1 MNIVI
6 FTENKSAGG
15 MDTFYENLVKSWP
28 CKNDKIIFICNKGHP
43 GLKFLSNAFPKN
55 TRIIPH
61 SLLLSWDIDWVN
73 NIKVIIIQKIIRKLL
88 KYILLPYQYLSIKK
102 LLKTINA
109 DFLISVNGGYPGG
122 ITTRLANIAWE
133 SIGKGKSVH
142 SLHGLSLHNNSS
154 YGFKKL
160 LNIFDKYITAKH
172 ISSLSNLVCVSKSC
186 ADSLKNYPGYDDK
199 IPTQVIYN
207 GINLEEKNK
216 SESILDLRYHLKLSK
231 DSKILLML
239 GTYDSNKG
247 HSHIFKAMNLVLSK
261 YPECHLVICG
271 DHRGLEKYLV
281 IKSMENIMLGTK
293 NIHLL
298 DYMQNASYL
307 IKQVDILLIASQITE
322 AFGLT
327 AIEAMKYKKPI
338 ISTDIDGLRETIGV
352 DGDAGYCLEKNN
364 YSSYADK
371 IIYLLENEMIR
382 DSMGKNGRKRVED
395 KFNSA
400 RMSKEY
406 HALLLK

>member
-1 MNIVI
+1 MNIII

-28 CKNDKIIFICNKGHP
+28 NKDDKIIFICNKGHP
-43 GLKFLSNAFPKN
+43 GLKFLSNVFPDNSK
-55 TRIIPH
+55 IIPH
-61 SLLLSWDIDWVN
+61 SLLLSWDINWVN
-73 NIKVIIIQKIIRKLL
+73 NIQVIIIQKIIRRLL
-88 KYILLPYQYLSIKK
+88 KYFLLPYQYLSIKK

-109 DFLISVNGGYPGG
+109 DCLISVNGGYPGG
-122 ITTRLANIAWE
+122 ITTRLANIAWK

-142 SLHGLSLHNNSS
+142 SLHGLSLHDNSS

-160 LNIFDKYITAKH
+160 LNMFEKYITSKH
-172 ISSLSNLVCVSKSC
+172 ISSLSNLVCVSQSC
-186 ADSLKNYPGYDDK
+186 ANSLKNYPGYDGK
-199 IPTQVIYN
+199 LPAQVIYN
-207 GINLEEKNK
+207 GINLEEGNK
-216 SESILDLRYHLKLSK
+216 SGSTLNLRNNLKLSK

-247 HSHIFKAMNLVLSK
+247 HAHLFKAMNIVLNK

-281 IKSMENIMLGTK
+281 VKSMENIMSDTK

-298 DYMQNASYL
+298 DYIPHASNL
-307 IKQVDILLIASQITE
+307 IQQADILLIASQITE

-327 AIEAMKYKKPI
+327 AIEAMKYKTPI
-338 ISTDIDGLRETIGV
+338 ISTEIDGLRETIGSN
-352 DGDAGYCLEKNN
+352 GDAGYCLEKNN
-364 YSSYADK
+364 HVSYADK
-371 IIYLLENEMIR
+371 IIYLLKNP
-382 DSMGKNGRKRVED
+382 DVKNNMGENGRKRVES
-395 KFNSA
+395 KFNSM

>member
-1 MNIVI
+1 MNIII

-15 MDTFYENLVKSWP
+15 MDTFYENLVKAWP
-28 CKNDKIIFICNKGHP
+28 NKDDKIIFICNKGHP
-43 GLKFLSNAFPKN
+43 GLKFLSNVFPDN
-55 TRIIPH
+55 SRIVPH
-61 SLLLSWDIDWVN
+61 SLLLSWDINWVN
-73 NIKVIIIQKIIRKLL
+73 NIQIIIIQKIIRKLL
-88 KYILLPYQYLSIKK
+88 KYALLPYQYLSIKK

-109 DFLISVNGGYPGG
+109 DFLISVNGSYPGG
-122 ITTRLANIAWE
+122 ITTRLANIAWK
-133 SIGKGKSVH
+133 SIGKGKSIH
-142 SLHGLSLHNNSS
+142 SLHGLSLHNDSS
-154 YGFKKL
+154 YGFKKS
-160 LNIFDKYITAKH
+160 LNIFDKYITVKH
-172 ISSLSNLVCVSKSC
+172 ISSLSNLVCVSQSC

-199 IPTQVIYN
+199 LPAQVIYN
-207 GINLEEKNK
+207 GINLEEENK
-216 SESILDLRYHLKLSK
+216 SESTLNLRNNLKLSK

-247 HSHIFKAMNLVLSK
+247 HAHLFKAMNIVLNK

-281 IKSMENIMLGTK
+281 VKSMENIMSDTK

-298 DYMQNASYL
+298 DYIPNASSL

-338 ISTDIDGLRETIGV
+338 ISTEIDGLRETVGL

-364 YSSYADK
+364 YASYADK
-371 IIYLLENEMIR
+371 IIYLLKNPDIR
-382 DSMGKNGRKRVED
+382 NDMGENGRKRIES
-395 KFNSA
+395 KFNSV
-400 RMSKEY
+400 RMSEEY
-406 HALLLK
+406 YALLLK